1 MVTLVEIAVPAEPG
15 TTSSIAKSPGETSL
29 VPFSISSANSRFT
42 FRSLSSLTS
51 KVEFDLKPVW
61 ASPNEVLYDLNTMQL
76 RDFSDAAA
84 RSDTKIVPTVIDA
97 PYAGHHST
105 IADYAKGQSLV
116 ETLQS
121 NGIRRVLCMDWKSAT
136 DQRKDYNI
144 DIYLA
149 EINAIVDDLGGQINL
164 IGLCQGGWMAA
175 MFAARYPH
183 KVATLVAAGAPLDCD
198 AGEGF
203 VKKIAKEQPMSFFED
218 LVIQGGGLMRGKFML
233 AGWKSMHPEEH
244 YFKTYLDLYENVE
257 DPAFIKKREE
267 FERWYEHPLDLP
279 GVWYLQAIKLL
290 FKDNQLYK
298 GTFSALGRKIG
309 LADIIC
315 PTFLMAGESDDI
327 TPSPQVFAAE
337 AKLGTPKDRIAKKL
351 VPGGHIGLFMGSKTL
366 KNFWPEVASWI
377 KQECAGA

>member
-1 MVTLVEIAVPAEPG
+1 M
-15 TTSSIAKSPGETSL
+15 
-29 VPFSISSANSRFT
+29 
-42 FRSLSSLTS
+42 
-51 KVEFDLKPVW
+51 
-61 ASPNEVLYDLNTMQL
+61 
-76 RDFSDAAA
+76 
-84 RSDTKIVPTVIDA
+84 
-97 PYAGHHST
+97 
-105 IADYAKGQSLV
+105 
-116 ETLQS
+116 
-121 NGIRRVLCMDWKSAT
+121 
-136 DQRKDYNI
+136 
-144 DIYLA
+144 
-149 EINAIVDDLGGQINL
+149 GGQINL

-279 GVWYLQAIKLL
+279 GAWYLQAIKLL

-309 LADIIC
+309 LGDIIC

-337 AKLGTPKDRIAKKL
+337 AKLGTPKDKIAKKL

-377 KQECAGA
+377 KQESAGA

>member
-1 MVTLVEIAVPAEPG
+1 
-15 TTSSIAKSPGETSL
+15 
-29 VPFSISSANSRFT
+29 
-42 FRSLSSLTS
+42 
-51 KVEFDLKPVW
+51 
-61 ASPNEVLYDLNTMQL
+61 MQL
-76 RDFSDAAA
+76 RDFSGAAA
-84 RSDTKIVPTVIDA
+84 RGDTKIVATVIDA

-136 DQRKDYNI
+136 DQMKDYNI

-149 EINAIVDDLGGQINL
+149 EINATVDDLGGQINL

-183 KVATLVAAGAPLDCD
+183 KVATLVTAGAPLDCD

-279 GVWYLQAIKLL
+279 GAWYLQAIKLL

-309 LADIIC
+309 LGDIIC

-327 TPSPQVFAAE
+327 TPPRRCLQPKQSLALRRIRSPRSWFRGAISACSWARKLSIISGPKSPHGSSGVCRSLTANICRSVGAARPR
-337 AKLGTPKDRIAKKL
+337 LGSRRWYHSALCIIIA
-351 VPGGHIGLFMGSKTL
+351 PRGTGLRA
-366 KNFWPEVASWI
+366 VANI
-377 KQECAGA
+377 MPR

>member
-1 MVTLVEIAVPAEPG
+1 MAE
-15 TTSSIAKSPGETSL
+15 TSSPVGSPRFEHS
-29 VPFSISSANSRFT
+29 VPFFWPMAPWVELGEEAAEIFQRNLDFAIEEERE
-42 FRSLSSLTS
+42 
-51 KVEFDLKPVW
+51 EFDLKPVW

>member
-1 MVTLVEIAVPAEPG
+1 MAPWVELGEEAAE
-15 TTSSIAKSPGETSL
+15 IFQRNLDFAIEEEKE
-29 VPFSISSANSRFT
+29 
-42 FRSLSSLTS
+42 
-51 KVEFDLKPVW
+51 EFDLKPVW
-61 ASPNEVLYDLNTMQL
+61 ASQNEILYDLNTMQL

-84 RSDTKIVPTVIDA
+84 RGDTKIVATVIDA

-136 DQRKDYNI
+136 DQMKDYNI

-183 KVATLVAAGAPLDCD
+183 KVATLVTAGAPLDCD

-309 LADIIC
+309 LGDIIC

-337 AKLGTPKDRIAKKL
+337 AKLGTPKDKIAKKL

>member
-1 MVTLVEIAVPAEPG
+1 LLYLLKSKAYDLEGLEKLLYKPAGLLGLSGISGDMRELLEN
-15 TTSSIAKSPGETSL
+15 KSPEAALAIEYFVYQIVKFIGSYATILGGLDAIVFTAGIGENAAPVRAAICAKL
-29 VPFSISSANSRFT
+29 GWFGARLEEAAEIFQRNLDFAIEEE
-42 FRSLSSLTS
+42 
-51 KVEFDLKPVW
+51 KEEFDLKPVW
-61 ASPNEVLYDLNTMQL
+61 ASPNEILYDLNTMQL
-76 RDFSDAAA
+76 RDFSGAAA
-84 RSDTKIVPTVIDA
+84 RGDTKIVATVIDA

-136 DQRKDYNI
+136 DQMKDYNI

-183 KVATLVAAGAPLDCD
+183 KVATLVTAGAPLDCD

-233 AGWKSMHPEEH
+233 AGWK
-244 YFKTYLDLYENVE
+244 
-257 DPAFIKKREE
+257 
-267 FERWYEHPLDLP
+267 
-279 GVWYLQAIKLL
+279 
-290 FKDNQLYK
+290 
-298 GTFSALGRKIG
+298 
-309 LADIIC
+309 
-315 PTFLMAGESDDI
+315 
-327 TPSPQVFAAE
+327 
-337 AKLGTPKDRIAKKL
+337 
-351 VPGGHIGLFMGSKTL
+351 
-366 KNFWPEVASWI
+366 
-377 KQECAGA
+377 